1 MCLRLLYPKYESI
14 VCDDISSFI
23 CNFLSLLGSKLQCI
37 FSYVAMQFIFTIH
50 LPHKETDVDFETKLA
65 KLMSGMGC
73 ALVTSWNKYVVIM
86 M

>member
-1 MCLRLLYPKYESI
+1 
-14 VCDDISSFI
+14 
-23 CNFLSLLGSKLQCI
+23 
-37 FSYVAMQFIFTIH
+37 MQFIFTIH